1 MRCSLIPMVILSL
14 ALTSLAGCVSA
25 PVQKLEAVTGDD
37 IAVAETEL
45 TSDLLYNLLAGEFAG
60 VRGQMDASIDH
71 YIVAA
76 EISDDPKVIARAAYI
91 ALYAQEDEKAI
102 EVTDRWLELG
112 LPKSDAIIRMRAMAF
127 VHLEQL
133 EPAADA
139 IEQLLM
145 EQGEVNS
152 QAIAS
157 LTYILSKESTPQFAL
172 QVAEALH
179 QKHPQQTFIKL
190 LLAKFEANSG
200 LYEEALVHVDQLILL
215 DDSLADAY
223 LIKAQILSAMNDTP
237 AALRSVE
244 TAVAKRPADTGLRLQ
259 YARMLVRVKE
269 YDKALQHFVILKN
282 IMPDNENVL
291 LSLGLLSIEIHQHNQ
306 AKEYLQELL
315 NKGYNNQ
322 QAHYY
327 LGRIQQSQ
335 GEDMAAI
342 ANYDQVYSGEY
353 WLDASIRSA
362 GLISKS
368 GQVDTALSRLEKL
381 NHKDQDKTDLIKVYL
396 AQGEVLRSVSRNK
409 EAYFL
414 YNTALTQSPENTDLL
429 YARALTAE
437 KLNMLDV
444 TESDLKMV
452 LMHEPENANAL
463 NALGYTLADRTER
476 LEEAREYILKAAEL
490 LPDDPAV
497 LDSLGWVYYRL
508 GEFQSAIKWLN
519 RAFEVYEDAE
529 IAAHLG
535 EALWANGQIEQ
546 ARSIWQK
553 GEKLNGNQS
562 VLRDTIRR
570 YKN

>member
-1 MRCSLIPMVILSL
+1 MRCSLIPVFIFSL
-14 ALTSLAGCVSA
+14 ALIVAGCVSA
-25 PVQKLEAVTGDD
+25 PAQKLEAVDGDD

-60 VRGQMDASIDH
+60 VRGQLDASIDH
-71 YIVAA
+71 YVLAA

-91 ALYAQEDEKAI
+91 ALYAREDEKVI
-102 EVTDRWLELG
+102 EVTDRWLELN
-112 LPKSDAIIRMRAMAF
+112 LPKSEAIIRMRAMAF
-127 VHLEQL
+127 VHLQQL
-133 EPAADA
+133 EPAVDA

-145 EQGEVNS
+145 EQGQIRS

-157 LTYILSKESTPQFAL
+157 LTYILSKETTPQFAL
-172 QVAEALH
+172 RIAEALH
-179 QKHPQQTFIKL
+179 QKHPQETFIKL
-190 LLAKFEANSG
+190 LLAKFEAGQGS
-200 LYEEALVHVDQLILL
+200 YEAALEHVDQLIAL
-215 DDSLADAY
+215 DDSVVDAY
-223 LIKAQILSAMNDTP
+223 LVKAQILSGMNNPVAAMQ
-237 AALRSVE
+237 AVE
-244 TAVAKRPADTGLRLQ
+244 TAVTKRPADTGLRLQ
-259 YARMLVRVKE
+259 YARMLVQVKE
-269 YDKALQHFVILKN
+269 YAKALEHFVILKN
-282 IMPDNENVL
+282 LMPNNENVL
-291 LSLGLLSIEIHQHNQ
+291 LSLGLLSIEIHQHDQ
-306 AKEYLQELL
+306 AKQYLQDLL

-362 GLISKS
+362 GLISNS
-368 GQVDTALSRLEKL
+368 GRVDAALSKLEQL
-381 NHKDQDKTDLIKVYL
+381 NHQSQDESDQIKVYL

-414 YNTALTQSPENTDLL
+414 YNTALTKSPENTDLL

-452 LMHEPENANAL
+452 LMHEPKNASAL

-476 LEEAREYILKAAEL
+476 LEEARGYILKAAEL
-490 LPDDPAV
+490 MPDDPAV

-508 GEFQSAIKWLN
+508 GEYQSAIKWLN
-519 RAFEVYEDAE
+519 RAFAVFEDAE

-546 ARSIWQK
+546 ARTIWQK